1 LVVYLQLLSCLP
13 KVFILIAKHLLF
25 VFLCFLSISLFA
37 QPTTQKKITAEEA
50 YQKRIIQQNLGGV
63 YIPKDLSDAFVQFN
77 KLIEKPTIEKFRSLP
92 EEEADRRLHNGF
104 GKWISFNYSFYEGSR
119 FSVYLNK
126 LGLYDPDDMIT
137 FVITTYHRNLNKK
150 KLDVKPLS
158 RGSSRFFT
166 GQAVVFS
173 IFWACP
179 DFPPSLGTKPHQVR
193 LCITPHSLRCFAMRH
208 PNPRTPE

>member
-1 LVVYLQLLSCLP
+1 MQLLSCLP

-150 KLDVKPLS
+150 KLDVKPLLEKLIENREKIKKERKLKGEIIS
-158 RGSSRFFT
+158 QETRK
-166 GQAVVFS
+166 VEVH
-173 IFWACP
+173 P
-179 DFPPSLGTKPHQVR
+179 DSLQVKQ
-193 LCITPHSLRCFAMRH
+193 
-208 PNPRTPE
+208 

>member
-1 LVVYLQLLSCLP
+1 LQLLSCLP

-126 LGLYDPDDMIT
+126 LGLYNPDDMIT

-150 KLDVKPLS
+150 KLDVKPLLEKLIENREKIKKERKLKGEIIS
-158 RGSSRFFT
+158 QETRK
-166 GQAVVFS
+166 VEVH
-173 IFWACP
+173 P
-179 DFPPSLGTKPHQVR
+179 DSLQVKQ
-193 LCITPHSLRCFAMRH
+193 
-208 PNPRTPE
+208 

>member
-1 LVVYLQLLSCLP
+1 MVVYLQLLSCLP

-150 KLDVKPLS
+150 KLDVKPLLEKLIENREKIKKERKLKGEIIS
-158 RGSSRFFT
+158 QETRK
-166 GQAVVFS
+166 VEVH
-173 IFWACP
+173 P
-179 DFPPSLGTKPHQVR
+179 DSLQVKQ
-193 LCITPHSLRCFAMRH
+193 
-208 PNPRTPE
+208 

>member
-1 LVVYLQLLSCLP
+1 
-13 KVFILIAKHLLF
+13 
-25 VFLCFLSISLFA
+25 LSISLFA

-150 KLDVKPLS
+150 KLDVKPLLEKLIENREKIKKERKLKGEIIS
-158 RGSSRFFT
+158 QETRK
-166 GQAVVFS
+166 VEVH
-173 IFWACP
+173 P
-179 DFPPSLGTKPHQVR
+179 DSLQVKQ
-193 LCITPHSLRCFAMRH
+193 
-208 PNPRTPE
+208 

>member
-1 LVVYLQLLSCLP
+1 
-13 KVFILIAKHLLF
+13 
-25 VFLCFLSISLFA
+25 LSISLFA
-37 QPTTQKKITAEEA
+37 QPTTQKKNTAEEA

-150 KLDVKPLS
+150 KLDVKPLLEKLIENREKIKKERKLKGEIIS
-158 RGSSRFFT
+158 QETRK
-166 GQAVVFS
+166 VEVH
-173 IFWACP
+173 P
-179 DFPPSLGTKPHQVR
+179 DSLQVKQ
-193 LCITPHSLRCFAMRH
+193 
-208 PNPRTPE
+208 

>member
-1 LVVYLQLLSCLP
+1 MVVYLQLLSCLP

-37 QPTTQKKITAEEA
+37 QPTTQKKNTAEEA

-150 KLDVKPLS
+150 KLDVKPLLEKLIENREKIKKERKLKGEIIS
-158 RGSSRFFT
+158 QETRK
-166 GQAVVFS
+166 VEVH
-173 IFWACP
+173 P
-179 DFPPSLGTKPHQVR
+179 DSLQVKQ
-193 LCITPHSLRCFAMRH
+193 
-208 PNPRTPE
+208 

>member
-1 LVVYLQLLSCLP
+1 MQLLSCLP

-126 LGLYDPDDMIT
+126 LGLYNPDDMIT

-150 KLDVKPLS
+150 KLDVKPLLEKLIENREKIKKERKLKGEIIS
-158 RGSSRFFT
+158 QETRK
-166 GQAVVFS
+166 VEVH
-173 IFWACP
+173 P
-179 DFPPSLGTKPHQVR
+179 DSLQVKQ
-193 LCITPHSLRCFAMRH
+193 
-208 PNPRTPE
+208 